1 MEIIGFLFVVG
12 ILIGVWTAATRAA
25 GRKGWTTTAN
35 GNLVHFSG
43 QRRLTVFPRDG
54 GWKYCLAL
62 TADDEA
68 PCFSDV
74 YETQDHAKFEGLAFL
89 YGTASQYRSLTDL
102 RRRERAKRSYPLAPQ
117 LFEDARAAIDE
128 ANHALEAGTEPRA
141 ATALAER
148 LFGLGNRLQSMSGDL
163 AELGDHADAEES
175 ANLLADTREL
185 WLELKSAA
193 DEPK

>member
-102 RRRERAKRSYPLAPQ
+102 RQRERAKRSYPLAPQ
-117 LFEDARAAIDE
+117 LFEDARAAIDLSLI
-128 ANHALEAGTEPRA
+128 HI
-141 ATALAER
+141 
-148 LFGLGNRLQSMSGDL
+148 
-163 AELGDHADAEES
+163 
-175 ANLLADTREL
+175 
-185 WLELKSAA
+185 
-193 DEPK
+193 